1 MQTRFRVIAEII
13 AGIETSVPKD
23 FIVGLRVSE
32 GKVNDLTYRWTHGI
46 ETATELAEEIKASK
60 PDFVHVAVQTGE
72 WERDSFLGDGISMA
86 SVILQATGIP
96 VIANGGFHNL
106 EKAEVALKDN
116 HATLVAIGKAALAD
130 PHWVMKTMNGL
141 PLIPF
146 QREMLWPE
154 ATL

>member
-1 MQTRFRVIAEII
+1 LCRTV
-13 AGIETSVPKD
+13 SVLLLK
-23 FIVGLRVSE
+23 LS
-32 GKVNDLTYRWTHGI
+32 L
-46 ETATELAEEIKASK
+46 
-60 PDFVHVAVQTGE
+60 
-72 WERDSFLGDGISMA
+72 A

-154 ATL
+154 ATLSHTRKIVKKLNLENSSNGNNENE